1 MGAVKAAIADFV
13 LTMMWVFCSATL
25 GVFTY
30 LIASAFGIVQ
40 PMASLFITTFLLFVL
55 FFVFGIV
62 GDALGGAAFNPA
74 GTAAFYAAGVGK
86 DSLFT
91 VATRFPAQFLEFG
104 ETWSLTTLGIFV
116 YLIASAFGTVQQ
128 WLLCLLLLCFSVLFF
143 VFGITGD
150 ALGGATFNPAG
161 TAAFCAAGLAKIRF
175 VLLPLDF
182 LLRSYGRGKAAYT
195 LPDPY
200 PTCGITLSFKPTML
214 KLTLSIQSK
223 IDHLKFN
230 FHGNFYTA
238 AGAVAGALAILE
250 VVPTQ
255 FKHMLGGPSLKVDL
269 HNGAIAEGILTFVMT
284 FLVFMI
290 VLKGPKNAVL
300 KNWLLAMST
309 VTMVVAG
316 SKYTGPSM
324 NPANA
329 FGWAYINNMHNTW
342 EQLYVYWICPFIGA
356 IMAAW
361 TFRAVFPAPV
371 KPKPKQKKKR
381 N

>member
-91 VATRFPAQFLEFG
+91 VATRFPAQ
-104 ETWSLTTLGIFV
+104 
-116 YLIASAFGTVQQ
+116 
-128 WLLCLLLLCFSVLFF
+128 
-143 VFGITGD
+143 
-150 ALGGATFNPAG
+150 
-161 TAAFCAAGLAKIRF
+161 
-175 VLLPLDF
+175 
-182 LLRSYGRGKAAYT
+182 
-195 LPDPY
+195 
-200 PTCGITLSFKPTML
+200 
-214 KLTLSIQSK
+214 
-223 IDHLKFN
+223 
-230 FHGNFYTA
+230 A

-309 VTMVVAG
+309 LTMVVAG

-371 KPKPKQKKKR
+371 KPKPKQKK